1 MPSSQPAG
9 PVISAYEQDMKQS
22 SAEVKT
28 LQRALADMNDL
39 MEEQSRRIKELEA
52 NMPIKEV
59 KRVRTGRGGSSS
71 WEPYMWDLI
80 MEGLLNGSTP
90 RAVRENIQTH
100 IDTFAPGVKI
110 SELPSLWTIRRART
124 VLLVI
129 CQTLAA
135 YRLAKADKWG
145 QLFTDAT
152 SRRQVTFQNL
162 LISIEEDELY
172 R

>member
-1 MPSSQPAG
+1 
-9 PVISAYEQDMKQS
+9 
-22 SAEVKT
+22 
-28 LQRALADMNDL
+28 
-39 MEEQSRRIKELEA
+39 
-52 NMPIKEV
+52 
-59 KRVRTGRGGSSS
+59 
-71 WEPYMWDLI
+71 MWDLI
-80 MEGLLNGSTP
+80 MESLLNGSPP
-90 RAVRENIQTH
+90 RAVRENIKTH
-100 IDTFAPGVKI
+100 LATFAPGVKI